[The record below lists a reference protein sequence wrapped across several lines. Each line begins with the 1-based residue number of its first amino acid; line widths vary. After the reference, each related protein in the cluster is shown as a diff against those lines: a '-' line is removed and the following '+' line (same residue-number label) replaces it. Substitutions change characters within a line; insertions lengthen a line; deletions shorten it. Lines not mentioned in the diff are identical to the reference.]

1 MRWARVLRRCIGH
14 RKRVSDHRLEKG
26 VLAPPLTPLA
36 PTDRRPQ
43 PTPRRNSGVSPVE
56 IRRGRRG
63 GRCGK
68 RPRGRPCAPRL
79 ADPFRSLLP
88 HGDPFGELGQ
98 VGAAAMQKGGLER
111 LAWPPAVP
119 LLAVTGSLAQR
130 QVAGSATAGVL
141 AGSCIA
147 LLRLPSH
154 LLGGHSR
161 EIRPDCVAL
170 RLALFLSAFQHT
182 QKRMAA

>member
-1 MRWARVLRRCIGH
+1 VANRGNGRSPDGKYGRLLVSCRGQTRRSPRVQGE
-14 RKRVSDHRLEKG
+14 VG
-26 VLAPPLTPLA
+26 VVA
-36 PTDRRPQ
+36 
-43 PTPRRNSGVSPVE
+43 
-56 IRRGRRG
+56 
-63 GRCGK
+63 
-68 RPRGRPCAPRL
+68 PRGSLFTPRL
-79 ADPFRSLLP
+79 AHPFGPPLP
-88 HGDPFGELGQ
+88 FGDPFGELGQ